1 MWPKLPFAER
11 APRSLALRLT
21 VVFGL
26 LGYALVGAVGIFL
39 YSSVRYATFEQV
51 DRELETT
58 AKVLVHRLD
67 EDRETPDKEWL
78 DLGGHLLL
86 RVTDTQG
93 RNLVESPHMAQRAP
107 SMAFPE
113 VAKGWGWTSR
123 PARGVASLRL
133 RTVAFGQ
140 GRIQLARDVKDERW
154 MLRRLRN
161 AILLVF
167 LLAPAAAALMG
178 YWLVRLGLA
187 PLGTLVHALDRLR
200 PETLKTR
207 VDPATVPS
215 ELVPLSDALN
225 LALERLEAAFGRLS
239 ELNGDLAHE
248 LRTPLHAL
256 RLEVEDL
263 IGRPGFED
271 SVLDRLG
278 GMMETLEHMGAVIEQ
293 MLTLS
298 RLEDPSR
305 QLDKAVL
312 DADRLLASSVAPF
325 ESLAEEVGVKVC
337 VGAEPGLSFQGN
349 GVMLRRALHNLL
361 ANALRHSARDGAV
374 HLRARGAGVTV
385 ILEVEDQGE
394 GMPETVQ
401 AQIGR
406 RFLRPDASRSRSTGG
421 TGLGLA
427 IVQGIAHLHGG
438 RLEVHSREGLGTVIQ
453 IILPRT

>member
-1 MWPKLPFAER
+1 
-11 APRSLALRLT
+11 
-21 VVFGL
+21 
-26 LGYALVGAVGIFL
+26 
-39 YSSVRYATFEQV
+39 
-51 DRELETT
+51 
-58 AKVLVHRLD
+58 
-67 EDRETPDKEWL
+67 
-78 DLGGHLLL
+78 
-86 RVTDTQG
+86 
-93 RNLVESPHMAQRAP
+93 MA
-107 SMAFPE
+107 AF
-113 VAKGWGWTSR
+113 S
-123 PARGVASLRL
+123 
-133 RTVAFGQ
+133 Q
-140 GRIQLARDVKDERW
+140 GRIQLARDVTDERW

-178 YWLVRLGLA
+178 FWLVRLGLA
-187 PLGTLVHALDRLR
+187 PLGSLVHALDRLR

-225 LALERLEAAFGRLS
+225 LALERLESAFGRLS

-263 IGRPGFED
+263 IGRPGFEAA
-271 SVLDRLG
+271 VLDRLG

-293 MLTLS
+293 MLTLA

-305 QLDKAVL
+305 QLEKVL
-312 DADRLLASSVAPF
+312 LEADGLLASSVAPF
-325 ESLAEEVGVKVC
+325 ESLAEEAGVRVQ
-337 VGAEPGLSFQGN
+337 VETEPGLAFPGN
-349 GVMLRRALHNLL
+349 GLMLRRALHNLL

-374 HLRARGAGVTV
+374 HLRAREAGATV

-401 AQIGR
+401 AQLGR

-438 RLEVHSREGLGTVIQ
+438 RLEVQSRKGLGTVIQ

>member
-21 VVFGL
+21 AVFGL

-39 YSSVRYATFEQV
+39 YSSVRYATLQQV

-58 AKVLVHRLD
+58 ATVLVHRLD

-86 RVTDTQG
+86 RIADARG
-93 RNLVESPHMAQRAP
+93 RNLVESANMAQRAP
-107 SMAFPE
+107 REAFPDP
-113 VAKGWGWTSR
+113 AAGWGWTSR
-123 PARGVASLRL
+123 PARDVDSMRL
-133 RTVAFGQ
+133 RAVAFSQ
-140 GRIQLARDVKDERW
+140 GRIQLARDITDERW

-167 LLAPAAAALMG
+167 LLAPAAAALLG
-178 YWLVRLGLA
+178 YRLVRLGLA
-187 PLGTLVHALDRLR
+187 PLGSLVHALDRLR

-207 VDPATVPS
+207 VDPAAVPT

-225 LALERLEAAFGRLS
+225 LALERLESAFGRLS

-248 LRTPLHAL
+248 LRTPLHSL

-263 IGRPGFED
+263 IGRPGLPEAT
-271 SVLDRLG
+271 LDRLG
-278 GMMETLEHMGAVIEQ
+278 SMMETLEHMAAVIEQ

-305 QLDKAVL
+305 QLDMAVL
-312 DADRLLASSVAPF
+312 DADGLLASAAAPF
-325 ESLAEEVGVKVC
+325 ESLAEEAGVRVC
-337 VGAEPGLSFQGN
+337 VEGEPGMVFPGN

-361 ANALRHSARDGAV
+361 ANALRHSVRDGVV
-374 HLRARGAGVTV
+374 HLRARQAGDAVV
-385 ILEVEDQGE
+385 LEVEDQGE
-394 GMPETVQ
+394 GMSDSLQ

-406 RFLRPDASRSRSTGG
+406 RFLRPDSSRSRRTGG

-427 IVQGIAHLHGG
+427 IVQSIAKLHGG
-438 RLEVHSREGLGTVIQ
+438 SLEVRSREGQGTVIQ
-453 IILPRT
+453 IILPLT